1 MKKTLLVGLAGL
13 LLLVACGQSGPL
25 YLPESDDGGGETTE
39 SGIAE

>member
-25 YLPESDDGGGETTE
+25 YLPESDGGGETTE